1 MPRSALHACAVP
13 GCGALLEVGGGA
25 RCPQHAV
32 PNWRA
37 VHRDTPPR
45 IRGTHL
51 QRLRRQLFDRYPLC
65 VVCEQQGRVSV
76 AVIRDHV
83 VPLGE
88 GGTETEDNTQALCQ
102 SCSDA
107 KTREEA
113 KRGMDRTR

>member
-1 MPRSALHACAVP
+1 
-13 GCGALLEVGGGA
+13 
-25 RCPQHAV
+25 V

-51 QRLRRQLFDRYPLC
+51 QRLRRQLFERQPLC
-65 VVCEQQGRVSV
+65 VVCEADGRVTI
-76 AVIRDHV
+76 ATIRDHV

-88 GGTETEDNTQALCQ
+88 GGTDTDSNTQALCQ
-102 SCSDA
+102 SCSDR

-113 KRGMDRTR
+113 KRGMQRAK